1 MCILYVLIRIEYF
14 LIEYYASIFNLHYY
28 IIITLITL
36 LYNLSYFI
44 ILITLLYIIYYYHNL

>member
-44 ILITLLYIIYYYHNL
+44 ILITLLYNLS